1 MSKEGCIKALN
12 KHVNEIKSKN
22 NDYARELSI
31 LSRTIDEL
39 TGRMVELERDV
50 AAKKDAL
57 EEINEDVQEKQAII
71 NTKVEENSTLVVELE
86 TLKAEND
93 GLKATV
99 DNLQS
104 RNAAYAEEFENLLA
118 SLRELVDQNTKLE
131 NQVKEL
137 VDANKQL
144 KELESRVQDLTGSLE
159 ESKVAY
165 EAMKQVNEDANKQL
179 EELESRVQD
188 LTGSLAESKVAYEA
202 MKQVAEEL
210 RKEKVQFSDTVKK
223 LEKVVDDTT
232 AQMQAQLSSQKTKH
246 DQEISILERGLE
258 MEIVSSGK
266 VKKKITETKKKYHN
280 EVEKNEELK
289 LKYEEMESTH
299 KKTLAGL
306 TAELEERIT
315 LLTKENTT
323 LLKQLEEES
332 TATTQIATRQASL
345 ESELK
350 STKKSNKQ
358 EIAKLMDDLKAA
370 ESKAESLSKEL
381 IEEKGTTTKIAEM
394 NAKLEVTMK
403 SNKKSDKKEA
413 KEAAEKFQNAL
424 NIVQQQLGAE
434 KEITA
439 KLKGLQGRL
448 EETEHQLLTTIKSRT
463 VLTEKLQEI
472 NGLNT
477 DLKRDLAQ
485 SKESQVHIL
494 DRMNKLLERLDDKDA
509 ALSKITMEKSALVEN
524 LTATRGI
531 NTQLT
536 SEIKA
541 LTNERPKND
550 AEVNKLRNSLE
561 ENQRLLTVATAEKDQ
576 LRSMYG
582 EYMYDRATGS
592 QFWEYRFSTNTN

>member
-1 MSKEGCIKALN
+1 MSKEDCIKALN
-12 KHVNEIKSKN
+12 KQVNEIKSKN
-22 NDYARELSI
+22 GDYARELSI

-57 EEINEDVQEKQAII
+57 EEINEDVQEKQVII
-71 NTKVEENSTLVVELE
+71 NTKVEENNTLSVELE
-86 TLKAEND
+86 TLKSEND

-144 KELESRVQDLTGSLE
+144 EELESRVRDLTGSLE
-159 ESKVAY
+159 ESKVAN
-165 EAMKQVNEDANKQL
+165 EAMIQVTK
-179 EELESRVQD
+179 
-188 LTGSLAESKVAYEA
+188 
-202 MKQVAEEL
+202 EL
-210 RKEKVQFSDTVKK
+210 RKEKVHFSDTVKK
-223 LEKVVDDTT
+223 LEKVIDDTT

-246 DQEISILERGLE
+246 DQEISVLERGLE

-266 VKKKITETKKKYHN
+266 VKKQCTETKKKYHN
-280 EVEKNEELK
+280 EVVKNEELK
-289 LKYEEMESTH
+289 LKYEEMKSTH

-306 TAELEERIT
+306 TAALEERTT
-315 LLTKENTT
+315 LLTKENTI

-358 EIAKLMDDLKAA
+358 EIAKLMNDLKAA
-370 ESKAESLSKEL
+370 ESKAEALSKEL
-381 IEEKGTTTKIAEM
+381 TEEKDTTTKIAEM
-394 NAKLEVTMK
+394 NAKLESKMK

-424 NIVQQQLGAE
+424 DIVQQQLAAE

-448 EETEHQLLTTIKSRT
+448 EEAEQHLLTAINSRT
-463 VLTEKLQEI
+463 DLTKKLQEI

-477 DLKRDLAQ
+477 DLKKDLAE
-485 SKESQVHIL
+485 SKESQLHVL
-494 DRMNKLLERLDDKDA
+494 DRMNKLLERLDEKDD

-524 LTATRGI
+524 LTATQGL

-541 LTNERPKND
+541 LTNERSKND
-550 AEVNKLRNSLE
+550 AEVNKFLNRLE

-582 EYMYDRATGS
+582 EYMYYRAPGS
-592 QFWEYRFSTNTN
+592 QSRQYRFSTNTN

>member
-1 MSKEGCIKALN
+1 MSKEDCIKALN
-12 KHVNEIKSKN
+12 KQVNEIKSKN
-22 NDYARELSI
+22 GDYARELSI
-31 LSRTIDEL
+31 LSCTIDEL

-57 EEINEDVQEKQAII
+57 EEINEDVQEKQVII
-71 NTKVEENSTLVVELE
+71 NTKVEENNTLSVELE
-86 TLKAEND
+86 TLKSEND

-144 KELESRVQDLTGSLE
+144 EELESRVRDLTGSLE

-179 EELESRVQD
+179 EVLDSRVQD
-188 LTGSLAESKVAYEA
+188 LTGSLEESKVANEA
-202 MKQVAEEL
+202 MKQVTKEL
-210 RKEKVQFSDTVKK
+210 RKEKVHFSDTVKK
-223 LEKVVDDTT
+223 LEKVIDDTT

-246 DQEISILERGLE
+246 DQEISVLERGLE

-266 VKKKITETKKKYHN
+266 VKKQCTETKKKYHN
-280 EVEKNEELK
+280 EVVKNEELK
-289 LKYEEMESTH
+289 LKYEEMKSTH

-306 TAELEERIT
+306 TAELEERTT
-315 LLTKENTT
+315 LLTKENTI

-358 EIAKLMDDLKAA
+358 EIAKLMNDLKAA
-370 ESKAESLSKEL
+370 ESKAEALSKEL
-381 IEEKGTTTKIAEM
+381 TEEKDTTTKIAEM
-394 NAKLEVTMK
+394 NAKLESKMK

-424 NIVQQQLGAE
+424 DIVQQQLAAE

-448 EETEHQLLTTIKSRT
+448 EETEQHLLTAINSRT
-463 VLTEKLQEI
+463 DLTEKLQEI

-477 DLKRDLAQ
+477 DLKKDLAE
-485 SKESQVHIL
+485 SKESQLHVL
-494 DRMNKLLERLDDKDA
+494 DRMNKLLERLDEKDD
-509 ALSKITMEKSALVEN
+509 ALSKITMEKSALFEN
-524 LTATRGI
+524 LTATQGL

-541 LTNERPKND
+541 LTNELSKND
-550 AEVNKLRNSLE
+550 AEVNKFLNRLE

-576 LRSMYG
+576 LQSMYG
-582 EYMYDRATGS
+582 EYMYYRAPGS
-592 QFWEYRFSTNTN
+592 QSWQYRFSTNTN